1 MIRFN
6 SQICTT
12 RDQSERLLALGLK
25 KETAD
30 MHYASVKQAGYPEWD
45 YFLMSSP
52 ITNDTL
58 ESIPAWSLHRLIEM
72 MPNKIRIYDDIVSLI
87 VSNTKVQYYSHDVEY
102 SDYLS
107 CAGKWEDGNVY
118 HNIIS
123 CIEWLIKE
131 GYFNK
136 EYLVNLT
143 DTNAHQDM
151 VDSFRYAFEALKK

>member
-1 MIRFN
+1 MKFN

-12 RDQSERLLALGLK
+12 REQSERLLALGLK
-25 KETAD
+25 PETAD
-30 MHYASVKQAGYPEWD
+30 CHWAYHSVTATRYVVAHPCDGVGEC
-45 YFLMSSP
+45 
-52 ITNDTL
+52 
-58 ESIPAWSLHRLIEM
+58 IPAWSLHRLIEM
-72 MPNKIRIYDDIVSLI
+72 MPNKIRIYDDSVSLI

-136 EYLVNLT
+136 EYLV
-143 DTNAHQDM
+143 
-151 VDSFRYAFEALKK
+151 